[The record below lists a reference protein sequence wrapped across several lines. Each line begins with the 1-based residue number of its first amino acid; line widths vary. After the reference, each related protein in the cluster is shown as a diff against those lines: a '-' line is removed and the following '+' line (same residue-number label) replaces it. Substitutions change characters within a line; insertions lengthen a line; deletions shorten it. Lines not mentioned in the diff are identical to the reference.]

1 MRPVREKAA
10 EKCGFYFGVSF
21 CWIWMRGRE
30 GRYLVGR
37 GIGGEADVAVDSE
50 AYVFIGEVGDGGVDG
65 DDLVG
70 EGGDV
75 GFPVLEGA
83 AVLGVV
89 Y

>member
-1 MRPVREKAA
+1 MDE
-10 EKCGFYFGVSF
+10 
-21 CWIWMRGRE
+21 WRE
-30 GRYLVGR
+30 GGYLVGR
-37 GIGGEADVAVDSE
+37 GIGGEADIAVDSE
-50 AYVFIGEVGDGGVDG
+50 TYVFIGEVGDGGVDG

-75 GFPVLEGA
+75 GFPVFEGA